1 MMVGLAA
8 AAAAFHARRQHLI
21 FLVLFGLLAG
31 VTALKSVDNTNT
43 ASRSNSVKND
53 SYSSSVVKIW
63 PKAFTPDETRAI
75 VKLMK
80 QLPAE
85 HDDRNDKS
93 VKRTNFFEQAQGKE
107 LLEKGNGQYVWILQ
121 RIHGWYCDPDQN
133 QHDDT
138 SLEAFV
144 AGIDFMLLHE
154 FDASGFFDWHVD
166 TKPGDGTGRTNNI
179 NVMLSDHRS
188 GEYEGGALMVG
199 TSVIPAE
206 QGDLYSYPAS
216 FPHKV
221 ADITGGRRH
230 TFIIAMKS
238 SSFSNKI
245 DNDKSNSH
253 LQKLWEQA
261 EENHKYLCSSNPLE
275 SKFHL
280 LYGEFLTA
288 LGRPDAEVDAKYADM
303 YASTPQ
309 ADQYL
314 ANFVEQGKALQQAG
328 RPDEAAGYLRM
339 AEMIRTSPVA
349 GHIAGEAIIA
359 GAKAGHSTDDL

>member
-1 MMVGLAA
+1 MVGLAA
-8 AAAAFHARRQHLI
+8 EAPLLRRQHLF
-21 FLVLFGLLAG
+21 FLLLLGLFATA
-31 VTALKSVDNTNT
+31 TALKSVENTIPTN
-43 ASRSNSVKND
+43 SRSFKND
-53 SYSSSVVKIW
+53 PYSSSVVKIW

-80 QLPAE
+80 QLPVE

-133 QHDDT
+133 QHDGEDS

-144 AGIDFMLLHE
+144 DGIDFMLLHE

-166 TKPGDGTGRTNNI
+166 TKPGDATGRTNNI

-199 TSVIPAE
+199 NSVIPAE

-238 SSFSNKI
+238 SSNI
-245 DNDKSNSH
+245 GNDNSSKSQ

-339 AEMIRTSPVA
+339 AEMIRSSPVA
-349 GHIAGEAIIA
+349 AYIAGETTG